1 MKKILNSFFI
11 ILSILLLSG
20 CGEEKP
26 EVVAKNFIDSFS
38 KGDNQKV
45 LEYLNKKDKERF
57 LNDTTKGC
65 ENAFIET
72 IEKGFSFSSNK
83 DEIEISKIFSK
94 VIDDLS
100 NDGIVLGMMNLD
112 YEQKLKVSNICLSP
126 FIQLMKNNAK
136 KRKIQILNIK
146 VISTEVK
153 EGEATV
159 KVEGN
164 IFSKIERIELIKEDN
179 KWVIK
184 DYKKVLR

>member
-1 MKKILNSFFI
+1 MNLCY
-11 ILSILLLSG
+11 LSS
-20 CGEEKP
+20 
-26 EVVAKNFIDSFS
+26 
-38 KGDNQKV
+38 
-45 LEYLNKKDKERF
+45 
-57 LNDTTKGC
+57 
-65 ENAFIET
+65 
-72 IEKGFSFSSNK
+72 FSFSSNR

-126 FIQLMKNNAK
+126 FIQLMKNDAK

-164 IFSKIERIELIKEDN
+164 IIIPQNVKTTFSKSLFS
-179 KWVIK
+179 
-184 DYKKVLR
+184 

>member
-45 LEYLNKKDKERF
+45 LEYLNKKDKEKF
-57 LNDTTKGC
+57 LNDTAKGC

-72 IEKGFSFSSNK
+72 IEKGFSFSSNR

-112 YEQKLKVSNICLSP
+112 YEQK
-126 FIQLMKNNAK
+126 
-136 KRKIQILNIK
+136 LNIK

>member
-1 MKKILNSFFI
+1 
-11 ILSILLLSG
+11 
-20 CGEEKP
+20 
-26 EVVAKNFIDSFS
+26 
-38 KGDNQKV
+38 
-45 LEYLNKKDKERF
+45 
-57 LNDTTKGC
+57 
-65 ENAFIET
+65 
-72 IEKGFSFSSNK
+72 
-83 DEIEISKIFSK
+83 
-94 VIDDLS
+94 
-100 NDGIVLGMMNLD
+100 MMNLD

-126 FIQLMKNNAK
+126 FIQLMKNDAK